1 MIEVRSALEQQGL
14 SYAEAN
20 AYLAVLEL
28 GQAPVSQI
36 ARKLWENRVTVYS
49 TLQNLAKKGYLFAT
63 QKNRVLHYF
72 ALNPQKLFVQA
83 QQKMNALE
91 AVMGSLLA
99 MSSHADKK
107 PSMQLYEGMEGIKL
121 CYEDT
126 LNYPETTL
134 KAFLGYAEIDPQLK
148 RWLNNR
154 YFEKRVKKKI
164 QVRVLLSNSFKDKE
178 EYTRVVQYPSPRA
191 HTELRFIDNPL
202 FQVSNEISLYGEDKV
217 MMVIFQEK
225 EMIGCII
232 KSKMLHQTLSSLFDL
247 SWELGKKE

>member
-1 MIEVRSALEQQGL
+1 
-14 SYAEAN
+14 
-20 AYLAVLEL
+20 
-28 GQAPVSQI
+28 
-36 ARKLWENRVTVYS
+36 
-49 TLQNLAKKGYLFAT
+49 
-63 QKNRVLHYF
+63 
-72 ALNPQKLFVQA
+72 
-83 QQKMNALE
+83 MNALE

>member
-72 ALNPQKLFVQA
+72 ALNPQKLFAQA

-148 RWLNNR
+148 RWLDFRYLPKRIKHKIFAKVILPWELENR
-154 YFEKRVKKKI
+154 T
-164 QVRVLLSNSFKDKE
+164 
-178 EYTRVVQYPSPRA
+178 EYMATQPHSASWVEA
-191 HTELRFIDNPL
+191 RFLHNPL

-217 MMVIFQEK
+217 MMVMFQEK